1 MAIIY
6 NKKSC
11 FKGAIDILT
20 GAETAIPVEEIVNAL
35 QKEVNRLNRPRSL
48 SSAQVVKKA
57 EQEAFTAQVLGILA
71 EANEPMTIPQ
81 ILAKIGN
88 PELSNQRV
96 NSVLTSEKHKGTI
109 ERTEKNKRAYF
120 ELVK

>member
-20 GAETAIPVEEIVNAL
+20 GEETAIPVEEIVNAL
-35 QKEVNRLNRPRSL
+35 QKEVDRLNRPRAL
-48 SSAQVVKKA
+48 SSAQIAKKA

-71 EANEPMTIPQ
+71 KGGSMTIPQ
-81 ILAKIGN
+81 ILVEIGN
-88 PELSNQRV
+88 PEISNQRV
-96 NSVLTSEKHKGTI
+96 NAVLVNEKHKGTI
-109 ERTEKNKRAYF
+109 VRTEKNKRAYF
-120 ELVK
+120 ELAK

>member
-11 FKGAIDILT
+11 FEGAIDILT

-35 QKEVNRLNRPRSL
+35 QKEVDRLTRPRSL
-48 SSAQVVKKA
+48 SSAQIAKKA

-71 EANEPMTIPQ
+71 KGGLMTIPQ
-81 ILAKIGN
+81 ILAEIGN
-88 PELSNQRV
+88 PEISNQRI